1 MTAAQ
6 AISAA
11 GDLAGEVLQELE
23 VGYTIK
29 LIISQDRLRIFV
41 QVEIDEPGYLCAAER
56 VIKFV
61 TDSRVFLTPEEKQR
75 LPAVAALVT
84 NGNQVPVL
92 LAEGLAPR
100 LPRRELLWQ
109 VNLEAEQPGARET
122 VDHRDV
128 TQFVRARA
136 GQPLCELVVV
146 AAEDGRDVFGDLLL
160 CPPTAVADVSL
171 PEAGPGVM
179 LSPDGRTLL
188 AQHDG
193 CVQRVG
199 GRLTVRRLYE
209 VDGNLDFKV
218 GNIDFDGRVT
228 IKGDVLPGFQVKAT
242 GDVAITGM
250 VENASIEAG
259 QHLSIRGG
267 VAGRGGTRLQ
277 AGGRVEARY
286 LRAVGVESGEG
297 VVVTAECVDA
307 QIVCSGDVCVH
318 KGAII
323 GGSVRAGGDVRAN
336 LLGSEM
342 GVATSITAGH
352 GGPVERA
359 LGEARA
365 ALTSLQ
371 SQVKNDEKALGL
383 YRNPPGGVAA
393 LSPAKQ
399 KLIAV
404 LEQTLADRERSVAAQ
419 RAKIEEL
426 LASYGQNS
434 GRVIV
439 GGRVYPN
446 VTIRIG
452 DLSRTITRP
461 EDGPLEFYADL
472 QKGMVEMVSSPATG
486 AGEVGSRRP

>member
-41 QVEIDEPGYLCAAER
+41 RVEIDEPGQVCPAER
-56 VIKFV
+56 VARFV
-61 TDSRVFLTPEEKQR
+61 TDARVFLTPDEKRR
-75 LPAVAALVT
+75 LPAVAAAVM
-84 NGNQVPVL
+84 NGNDVPVL

-100 LPRRELLWQ
+100 LPRRELLWH
-109 VNLEAEQPGARET
+109 VDLAPERAGERET

-160 CPPTAVADVSL
+160 CPPTAVSDVAL
-171 PEAGPGVM
+171 PDAGPGVA
-179 LSPDGRTLL
+179 LERQTLV

-193 CVQRVG
+193 CVQLVG
-199 GRLTVRRLYE
+199 RQLTVRRLYE
-209 VDGNLDFKV
+209 VEGNVDFKV

-228 IKGDVLPGFQVKAT
+228 IKGDVLPGFNVKAT

-259 QHLSIRGG
+259 QHVSIRGG

-277 AGGRVEARY
+277 AGGRIEARY
-286 LRAVGVESGEG
+286 LRGSSAECGGS
-297 VVVTAECVDA
+297 VVVTAECVDS
-307 QIVCSGDVCVH
+307 QIACQGDLCVE
-318 KGAII
+318 KGTII

-336 LLGSEM
+336 LLGSDM

-352 GGPVERA
+352 GGPIERA

-365 ALTSLQ
+365 ALTTLQ
-371 SQVKNDEKALGL
+371 NQVKNDEKALSL
-383 YRNPPGGVAA
+383 YRNLPSTA

-399 KLIAV
+399 KLVAV
-404 LEQTLADRERSVAAQ
+404 LEQTLADREKAVLAQ
-419 RAKIEEL
+419 RKKIEEL
-426 LASYGQNS
+426 AASYGQNC
-434 GRVIV
+434 GKVIV
-439 GGRVYPN
+439 GARVYPN

-452 DLSRTITRP
+452 DLSRTMTRA
-461 EDGPLEFYADL
+461 EEGPLEFYADL
-472 QKGMVEMVSSPATG
+472 QKGTLEMRACSPARSV
-486 AGEVGSRRP
+486 GERS